1 MDRLIKNKKLEGEIT
16 AITSKSYAHRAIF
29 AAGLC
34 HKNSTIIIDDLSKD
48 IEASLNAIKSL
59 GVDVLRDKNK
69 FHIYPPKKYKNPVV
83 ANVSESGTTLRFLIP
98 VIATLGLDAKIIR
111 EKSLINRTNSVYK
124 DLFKK
129 QGIKFLE
136 KDESIYLSGK
146 FQDFNFDLPGD
157 ISSQFISGLMIAS
170 GTVKEDFN
178 INVNTK
184 IESKPYVDMTIDV
197 LEKFGLLIFNDKNSY
212 ICKNTFKATD
222 YIVEKDWSNAL
233 FFLGAGVEVKGL
245 DKNSKQGD
253 KNALKFLEKLGY
265 INVSE
270 KEIKIKKLKK
280 PEQKLTLDAKNIPDA
295 VPILCVISAHAPVHV
310 EIINTRR
317 LKLKESDRVKSTVEM
332 LRNLGVEVD
341 VRENSFSFDGIDKF
355 NSAKINS
362 YNDHRIA
369 MAASIAATFADGP
382 IKIIDSECV
391 EKSYTNFYCDFKRLG
406 GEIDVL

>member
-197 LEKFGLLIFNDKNSY
+197 LEKFGIEISKNNNSY

-222 YIVEKDWSNAL
+222 YTVEKDWSNAL
-233 FFLGAGVEVKGL
+233 FFLVAGVKVKGL
-245 DKNSKQGD
+245 CKNSKQGD

-265 INVSE
+265 INVLE
-270 KEIKIKKLKK
+270 KDIQLKHLK
-280 PEQKLTLDAKNIPDA
+280 NPEQKLTLDAKNIPDA

-310 EIINTRR
+310 EIKNTRR

-332 LRNLGVEVD
+332 LRNLGVKVEIG
-341 VRENSFSFDGIDKF
+341 ENSFSFDGIEKF
-355 NSAKINS
+355 KSAKINS

-391 EKSYTNFYCDFKRLG
+391 EKSYANFYCDFKLLG
-406 GEIDVL
+406 GEFDVL